1 MKISQIIRQ
10 KRLEQGL
17 TQEQVAA
24 RLGVS
29 APAVNKWERGV
40 SYPDITLL
48 PPLARLL
55 GTDLNTLLSFR
66 EDLTRQEI
74 GEFLNHLS
82 ALGTS
87 QGVQAAFDLAGEKL
101 REYPACDLLTLNT
114 AMTLD
119 GLVSMLGSAPEEPAW
134 QQTVEQLYRRAADSS
149 DSGIAHQ
156 AKAMLISRHL
166 ARQEPAEAQA
176 LLDTLPDAPSFDKP
190 QLQASVYTAQG
201 RWEDAAQI
209 TEQSL
214 LRNLSIILSTLSTLL
229 DLAMKEGDAQRAE
242 AMATAIQDL
251 SHQFDLWDYNG
262 PAARFRLAVLLQDPE
277 KGIAALDQLITSL
290 EQNWAPGGS
299 PFYCHIPRKESGE
312 QLQALLLPKI
322 LKELS
327 DPQHPEYGFLHQ
339 SPGFSTLL
347 DRCREG
353 TT

>member
-24 RLGVS
+24 RLGVT

-66 EDLTRQEI
+66 EDLTPQEV
-74 GEFLNHLS
+74 GEFLNQLS
-82 ALGTS
+82 ALGTA
-87 QGVQAAFDLAGEKL
+87 QGVQAAFDLAREKL
-101 REYPACDLLTLNT
+101 REYPACDLLVLST

-119 GLVSMLGSAPEEPAW
+119 GLVSMLGSPPEEPAW
-134 QQTVEQLYRRAADSS
+134 QQRVEQLYRQAADSS

-166 ARQEPAEAQA
+166 ARQEPEEAQI
-176 LLDTLPDAPSFDKP
+176 LLDTLPDAPPFDKP
-190 QLQASVYTAQG
+190 QLQASIYTAQG
-201 RWEDAAQI
+201 RWEEAARI

-214 LRNLSIILSTLSTLL
+214 LRNLSICLSTLSTLL
-229 DLAMKEGDAQRAE
+229 DLAVEEEDVPRAE
-242 AMATAIQDL
+242 AMAAAIQDL
-251 SHQFDLWDYNG
+251 SRRFDLWDYNG
-262 PAARFRLAVLLQDPE
+262 PAALFRLAVLLQDPD
-277 KGIAALDQLITSL
+277 KAIAALDQLITSL
-290 EQNWAPGGS
+290 ERDWEPGDS

-312 QLQALLLPKI
+312 QVQALLLPKI
-322 LKELS
+322 LTELS
-327 DPQHPEYGFLHQ
+327 DPRHPKYGFLHKA
-339 SPGFSTLL
+339 PGFSALL
-347 DRCREG
+347 DRCRRPEP
-353 TT
+353 